1 MTETLFPLPAAGVPR
16 VMSQPEAEPR
26 VQRPNRQ
33 QLEWRPVDLDGLL
46 PVDHRAR
53 MVWDFVEHL
62 DLRPLYA
69 AIRAVE
75 GEPGRP
81 AIDPA
86 ILMGLWLYATLEGV
100 GSARALAR
108 LCDEHDAYR
117 WICGGV
123 GVNHH
128 TLATFRVGHA
138 ELLDELLT
146 RSVAALTADGLVP
159 LTRVAHDGMRVRAHA
174 GRASFR
180 PAARLR
186 EALAVAQAQ
195 VRALRAE
202 VHDDPAA
209 TTRRQRAARERA
221 AADRQRRVAAAL
233 QRLPALE
240 ADAIHRNKKGGKGR
254 PRGPRRV
261 STTDPDARVM
271 RMADGGYRPAFN
283 AQLATDTHSQV
294 IVGVD
299 VTNAGTDAGQL
310 VPMVD
315 QVQRRYGQVPAEWL
329 ADGGF
334 VVLDD
339 LRTLAQPAIGCRV
352 YAPPRAGGPRWRVDE
367 PAIAEWRQRMA
378 TAAAQRIYRQRAAIA
393 ECVNAIARNRGLH
406 RVLVRGLQN
415 VRAVLL
421 WFALAHNLMRTAALR
436 GAAGAAV

>member
-1 MTETLFPLPAAGVPR
+1 MTETLFPMSGADVPR
-16 VMSQPEAEPR
+16 VTSQPEAEPR
-26 VQRPNRQ
+26 VQRANRQ

-53 MVWDFVEHL
+53 IVWDFVEHL
-62 DLRPLYA
+62 DLRPLYT

-128 TLATFRVGHA
+128 TLAAFRVGHA
-138 ELLDELLT
+138 GLLDELLS

-180 PAARLR
+180 PAAGLR

-195 VRALRAE
+195 VRALRDE

-221 AADRQRRVAAAL
+221 AADRPRRVAEAL

-240 ADAIHRNKKGGKGR
+240 AKAIHRNKKGGKGR

-261 STTDPDARVM
+261 STTDPDAQVM

-339 LRTLAQPAIGCRV
+339 LRTLAQPAIRCRV

-378 TAAAQRIYRQRAAIA
+378 TEAAQRIYRQRAAIS
-393 ECVNAIARNRGLH
+393 ECVNAIARNRGLQ
-406 RVLVRGLQN
+406 RVLVRGLQK

-436 GAAGAAV
+436 GAAAAAV

>member
-1 MTETLFPLPAAGVPR
+1 MTETLFPMPPADVPPGA
-16 VMSQPEAEPR
+16 SPPHPEPR

-33 QLEWRPVDLDGLL
+33 QLEWRPVDLDGVL

-53 MVWDFVEHL
+53 VVWDFVEQL

-117 WICGGV
+117 WLCGGV

-128 TLATFRVGHA
+128 TLAAFRVGHA
-138 ELLDELLT
+138 ERLDDLLT

-159 LTRVAHDGMRVRAHA
+159 LTRVAHDGLRVRAHA
-174 GRASFR
+174 GRGSFR
-180 PAARLR
+180 SAGGLR
-186 EALAVAQAQ
+186 AALAAAQAQ
-195 VRALRAE
+195 VRALRDE

-221 AADRQRRVAAAL
+221 ATDRQRRVAEAVH
-233 QRLPALE
+233 RLPALE
-240 ADAIHRNKKGGKGR
+240 ADAARRDQKGGKGR
-254 PRGPRRV
+254 ARGPRRV

-271 RMADGGYRPAFN
+271 KMADGGYRPAFN
-283 AQLATDTHSQV
+283 AQFATDTQSQV
-294 IVGVD
+294 IVGVA

-315 QVQRRYGQVPAEWL
+315 QVQRRYGQAPAEWL

-339 LRTLAQPAIGCRV
+339 LRTLAQPGRGCRV

-367 PAIAEWRQRMA
+367 PVIAEWRQRMA
-378 TAAAQRIYRQRAAIA
+378 TEAAQRLYRQRAATA
-393 ECVNAIARNRGLH
+393 ECVNALARNRGLQG
-406 RVLVRGLQN
+406 VLVRGLQK

-421 WFALAHNLMRTAALR
+421 WFALAHNLMRAAALR
-436 GAAGAAV
+436 GAAAT